1 MEHGH
6 IRYFKDNILIIK
18 FEVGEKYFEQCLVG
32 NIKFDNNVLS
42 LPECLSSRSVS
53 ESRGTRAPRGDVL
66 VTSGDAAGDSLFGSR
81 PVARQFGQCGAR
93 GRRLELPQSALAAN
107 QSVDAAAGRA
117 MLREWLKYRFGVFE
131 EAGFEGDRIY
141 PLKFVEG
148 LQELENRGCN
158 DTVRCTVNKKHLD
171 HNKRHPLCCIQQCR
185 SQSLIADECFFHP
198 PLTSFLFLSRCHRCR
213 SRFAP
218 SKNTT
223 PTPPRSKTS
232 SATAA
237 APVESS
243 SRAPQ
248 RRLPN
253 LSGKATTELR
263 SKEERLIRWRINRR
277 SHCGS
282 SICFRRSRNSLSWC
296 STAPR
301 CPPPS
306 RRELVRSTIYH

>member
-1 MEHGH
+1 MRSLTS
-6 IRYFKDNILIIK
+6 ISL
-18 FEVGEKYFEQCLVG
+18 L
-32 NIKFDNNVLS
+32 

-53 ESRGTRAPRGDVL
+53 ESRETQAPRGDVL
-66 VTSGDAAGDSLFGSR
+66 VTSGGPAGDSLFGSR
-81 PVARQFGQCGAR
+81 PVARQFGQCGSR
-93 GRRLELPQSALAAN
+93 GRRLELPQRALAAN

-158 DTVRCTVNKKHLD
+158 DTVRYTENKEHLE
-171 HNKRHPLCCIQQCR
+171 HNKRHPPCNVQQCR
-185 SQSLIADECFFHP
+185 LQSAIAEECFFH

-218 SKNTT
+218 SKTTT

-237 APVESS
+237 APAESS
-243 SRAPQ
+243 STAPQ
-248 RRLPN
+248 QRRPN
-253 LSGKATTELR
+253 LSGKVTTELR
-263 SKEERLIRWRINRR
+263 SKEESQIRWRISRGGRR
-277 SHCGS
+277 GSHCGS

-301 CPPPS
+301 CPPPW
-306 RRELVRSTIYH
+306 RRELVRSTISHQETVFLMESHMFAVQSVPDEMI